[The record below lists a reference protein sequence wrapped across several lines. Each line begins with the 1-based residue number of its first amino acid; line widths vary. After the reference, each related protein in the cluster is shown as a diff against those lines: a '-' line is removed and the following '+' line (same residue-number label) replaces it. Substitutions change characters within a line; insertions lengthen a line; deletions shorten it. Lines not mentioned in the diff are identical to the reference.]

1 MNELLSLDLSN
12 VGFASLFVWLL
23 FYVIKTN
30 EKRETKYQD
39 TIEKLSTNLGVVQ
52 EIKEDIDYLKNKKD
66 GVRNE

>member
-39 TIEKLSTNLGVVQ
+39 TIEKLSTNLGIVQ
-52 EIKEDIDYLKNKKD
+52 EIKEDLEIIKNKKD

>member
-39 TIEKLSTNLGVVQ
+39 TIEKLSTNLGIVQ
-52 EIKEDIDYLKNKKD
+52 EIKEDLEIIKNKKD
-66 GVRNE
+66 GVKNE

>member
-39 TIEKLSTNLGVVQ
+39 TIEKLSTSLGVVQ
-52 EIKEDIDYLKNKKD
+52 EIKEDLEIIKNKKV
-66 GVRNE
+66 GVKNE